1 MSHPVGGRENFS
13 FVLEERHPSSV
24 QTLQNVVQAV
34 FGENRGDAFTT
45 GGSHSFD
52 AEALQRVL
60 NLVRQNVDGIGGG
73 GGSSSVC
80 GFF

>member
-13 FVLEERHPSSV
+13 FVLEEGHPSSV

-34 FGENRGDAFTT
+34 FGANRRDTFTT
-45 GGSHSFD
+45 GGNHSFD

-60 NLVRQNVDGIGGG
+60 NLVRQNVDGVGGG
-73 GGSSSVC
+73 GG
-80 GFF
+80 

>member
-13 FVLEERHPSSV
+13 FVLEEGHPSSV

-34 FGENRGDAFTT
+34 FGANRRDTFTT
-45 GGSHSFD
+45 GGNHSFD

-60 NLVRQNVDGIGGG
+60 NLVRQNVDGVGG

>member
-13 FVLEERHPSSV
+13 FVLEEGHLSSV

-34 FGENRGDAFTT
+34 FGANRGDAIAT

-52 AEALQRVL
+52 AAELQRVL
-60 NLVRQNVDGIGGG
+60 SLVRQNVDGIGGG
-73 GGSSSVC
+73 GE
-80 GFF
+80 

>member
-13 FVLEERHPSSV
+13 FVLEEGHPSSV

-34 FGENRGDAFTT
+34 FGANRRDTFTT
-45 GGSHSFD
+45 GGNHSFD

-60 NLVRQNVDGIGGG
+60 NLVRQNVDGVGGG
-73 GGSSSVC
+73 GE
-80 GFF
+80 

>member
-13 FVLEERHPSSV
+13 FVLEEGHPSSV

-34 FGENRGDAFTT
+34 FGANRRDTFTT
-45 GGSHSFD
+45 GGNHSFD

-60 NLVRQNVDGIGGG
+60 NLVRQNVDGVGGG
-73 GGSSSVC
+73 GGSSVC